1 MVASTEVIKTV
12 EWTVLTK
19 ARDNSVS
26 LRSTVPASII
36 SAMGLKAGDEIGWSI
51 TAKGE
56 GVLGVELEF
65 KKKET
70 QK

>member
-1 MVASTEVIKTV
+1 MV

-19 ARDNSVS
+19 AHNKTVS
-26 LRSTVPASII
+26 LRATVPTSVINTV
-36 SAMGLKAGDEIGWSI
+36 GLCAGDEIGWVL

-56 GVLGVELEF
+56 GVFGVELIF

-70 QK
+70 